1 MVTSLQTNLAMI
13 ELVAR
18 RLGRLRE
25 EVVFLGGA
33 ATALLITDEAAPD
46 VRATMD
52 VDVIVEVT
60 STLDYHR
67 LAEALRSLGF
77 TEDTGEDAPICR
89 WRIDGI
95 AVDIMPTDEE
105 ILGFSSRWY
114 LPALRFASIREVAGE
129 IPIRVVTALYFL
141 ATKIEAFHGR
151 GHGDFMASHDVEDI
165 IALID
170 GRAEIVEEVL
180 HAPEDVRRFIAASLR
195 EFIESR
201 DFLESLPGHLLPDP
215 ASQQR
220 MPLIMDRIH
229 AIVEV

>member
-1 MVTSLQTNLAMI
+1 MVTTLRTNLAMI

-18 RLGRLRE
+18 RLGELRK

-33 ATALLITDEAAPD
+33 AMALLITDEAAPD

-60 STLDYHR
+60 STLDYYR
-67 LAEALRSLGF
+67 FAETLRSLGF
-77 TEDTGEDAPICR
+77 VEDTGEGAPICR

-105 ILGFSSRWY
+105 ILGFSNRWY
-114 LPALRFASIREVAGE
+114 LPTLRHAVIREIAAG
-129 IPIRVVTALYFL
+129 IPIQIVTAPFFL

-151 GHGDFMASHDVEDI
+151 GHGDYMASHDMEDI

-170 GRAEIVEEVL
+170 GRETIVEDVL
-180 HAPEDVRRFIAASLR
+180 SAPEEVRRFLAASLR
-195 EFIESR
+195 KFIASR
-201 DFLESLPGHLLPDP
+201 DFLEALPGHLLPDP
-215 ASQQR
+215 ASQR
-220 MPLIMDRIH
+220 RVPLIMAKIH
-229 AIVEV
+229 AIAEG